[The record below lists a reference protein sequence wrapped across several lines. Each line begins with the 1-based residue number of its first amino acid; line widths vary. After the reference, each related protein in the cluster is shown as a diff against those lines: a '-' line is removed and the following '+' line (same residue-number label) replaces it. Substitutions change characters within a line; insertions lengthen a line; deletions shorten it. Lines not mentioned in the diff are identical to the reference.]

1 VEHATKPRVLSLDDR
16 DLWPSAPSPKED
28 LLHEIL
34 CFLPIVGE
42 QVSLS

>member
-1 VEHATKPRVLSLDDR
+1 VEHATKPCVLSLYDR

-28 LLHEIL
+28 FLHEIL

>member
-1 VEHATKPRVLSLDDR
+1 VEHATKPCLLSLYVR

-28 LLHEIL
+28 FLHEIL